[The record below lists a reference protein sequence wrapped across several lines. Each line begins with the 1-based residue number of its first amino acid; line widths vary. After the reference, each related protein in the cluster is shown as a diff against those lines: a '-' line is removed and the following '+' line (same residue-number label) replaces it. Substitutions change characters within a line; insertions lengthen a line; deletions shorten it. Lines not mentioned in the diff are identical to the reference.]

1 MVYRLLTTLGLLAA
15 AAPAAAEQVQL
26 SSEAIRTTFAGSL
39 VNMNT
44 PAGTIIPVRFGTDG
58 LVSGEAGVLGPVLG
72 AQRDR
77 GRWWAERDQL
87 CMKWFRWFE
96 AEKRCVTVHMEGE
109 LLYWRGEDRS
119 GTATIVERQ
128 EVVVA
133 ATRKPASKPP
143 VEEPAPRATPE
154 RAAPTQAA
162 PAQAAPAHAEKA
174 AIATLAD
181 TAPTFPAVE
190 APQPHTTPHNDRAE
204 RLALRFAA
212 ASLGPMSFAAPL
224 HEPGKLQ
231 HLLDAPERA
240 AIGAKA
246 AEEQATVAAQAAPD
260 PKAKVTPPQADAAKA
275 DAAKTDG
282 AVIARAQDPSRKPR
296 DVAARAYASST
307 MVLASFRVAG
317 VDADDML
324 NVRSGPAIFYPSVGS
339 LLPEERGVKVVGPC
353 RADWCP
359 IQRGRIAGWV
369 NRNFLTEE
377 TTDPGTAAVT
387 R

>member
-26 SSEAIRTTFAGSL
+26 SSEAIRTTFSGSL

-44 PAGTIIPVRFGTDG
+44 PAGTVIPVRFGTDG

-128 EVVVA
+128 EIVVA
-133 ATRKPASKPP
+133 TARKPASKPP
-143 VEEPAPRATPE
+143 VEEPAPRATPV
-154 RAAPTQAA
+154 RAALMQAA
-162 PAQAAPAHAEKA
+162 PAQAAPAHAENA
-174 AIATLAD
+174 AVTTLAD
-181 TAPTFPAVE
+181 TAPTSPAVE
-190 APQPHTTPHNDRAE
+190 ALQQPHTTRHNDRAE

-224 HEPGKLQ
+224 REPGKLQ

-246 AEEQATVAAQAAPD
+246 AEEQATVAAQAAPA
-260 PKAKVTPPQADAAKA
+260 PQGKVTLPQVDAAKI
-275 DAAKTDG
+275 DG
-282 AVIARAQDPSRKPR
+282 AAIARAQDPSRKPR
-296 DVAARAYASST
+296 DAAARAYASST

-359 IQRGRIAGWV
+359 IKRGRIAGWV

-377 TTDPGTAAVT
+377 ATSPGTAAVT